1 MKAMFD
7 ANTLLDVFQH
17 RQPHYRDSA
26 FCISEALK
34 GTLEGWIPA
43 HIVTTFYYLLEKQ
56 TGKNA
61 AREAVEWLLANF
73 QTAPCDHMLLTEAC
87 ASEIPD
93 LEDAVVALSAA
104 SAGCEYIVTRN
115 SPDFKDATVP
125 AVSPAEL
132 IKRLERLNK
141 R

>member
-1 MKAMFD
+1 MKVMFD
-7 ANTLLDVFQH
+7 ANILLDVFQN
-17 RQPHYRDSA
+17 RQPYYRDSA

-34 GTLEGWIPA
+34 GTLDGWIPA
-43 HIVTTFYYLLEKQ
+43 HVVTTFYYLLEKHA
-56 TGKNA
+56 GKKM

-104 SAGCEYIVTRN
+104 RVGCAHVVTRN
-115 SPDFKDATVP
+115 SPDF
-125 AVSPAEL
+125 S
-132 IKRLERLNK
+132 
-141 R
+141 

>member
-1 MKAMFD
+1 MKVMFD
-7 ANTLLDVFQH
+7 ANILLDVFQN
-17 RQPHYRDSA
+17 RQPYYRDSA

-34 GTLEGWIPA
+34 GTLDGWIPA
-43 HIVTTFYYLLEKQ
+43 HVVTTFYYLLEKHADKK
-56 TGKNA
+56 T

-87 ASEIPD
+87 ASEIAD

-104 SAGCEYIVTRN
+104 RVGRAHVVTRN
-115 SPDFKDATVP
+115 SPDFSGSTVP
-125 AVSPAEL
+125 AVSPMEL
-132 IKRLERLNK
+132 IKRLKK